1 MTREPSARF
10 QDVSAVILFT
20 TFSTSK
26 LQKAEKAA
34 KSKKRELQKAKKGGH
49 TNVCPQHFS
58 PIIAP

>member
-1 MTREPSARF
+1 MTLSTSKLQKAERE
-10 QDVSAVILFT
+10 QQT
-20 TFSTSK
+20 EKSK

-58 PIIAP
+58 LIIAP